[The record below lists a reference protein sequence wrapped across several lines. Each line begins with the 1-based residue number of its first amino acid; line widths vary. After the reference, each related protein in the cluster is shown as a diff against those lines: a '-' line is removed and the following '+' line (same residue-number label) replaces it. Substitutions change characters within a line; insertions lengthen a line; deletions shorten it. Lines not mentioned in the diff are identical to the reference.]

1 MVESVT
7 TPLYALK
14 DLEMKGKLSDYLERA
29 KRDERSV
36 RAVAADLSSKGAP
49 VSKTTAYRWMSYPD
63 AKMYPTKQRRR

>member
-1 MVESVT
+1 MVGFVT

-63 AKMYPTKQRRR
+63 AKMYLTKQRRR

>member
-1 MVESVT
+1 VT

-63 AKMYPTKQRRR
+63 AKLNTTKQRRA